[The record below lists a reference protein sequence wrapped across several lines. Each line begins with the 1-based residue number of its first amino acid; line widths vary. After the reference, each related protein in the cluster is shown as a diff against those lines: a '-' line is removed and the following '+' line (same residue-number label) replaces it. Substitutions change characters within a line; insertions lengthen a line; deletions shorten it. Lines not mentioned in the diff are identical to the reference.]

1 VIVELRGFLFFGSGH
16 RLRGLVDAET
26 EGPAPPLRDL
36 VLDFHRVQGVDVS
49 LAVHLAAIAR
59 GLDRRG
65 ARLWLTGLPLRDRAM
80 LAARGLPPNVR
91 LGGSIDAA
99 LAEIEAGVL
108 AEAAAATPD
117 ETPLAAL
124 LDAAT
129 RDGQGDFPVETLC
142 AGAVVLRAGAVAEDM
157 ILIQRGTLVAEL
169 PMTGG
174 PLVVARFLPGAVVGE
189 IGFYAA
195 TPRTASVRAET
206 DCTIRR
212 IGTAAVERLS
222 AADPARAAALH
233 RMIGAMLAG
242 RLARTTR
249 LLRQVG

>member
-1 VIVELRGFLFFGSGH
+1 
-16 RLRGLVDAET
+16 
-26 EGPAPPLRDL
+26 
-36 VLDFHRVQGVDVS
+36 
-49 LAVHLAAIAR
+49 
-59 GLDRRG
+59 
-65 ARLWLTGLPLRDRAM
+65 
-80 LAARGLPPNVR
+80 
-91 LGGSIDAA
+91 
-99 LAEIEAGVL
+99 
-108 AEAAAATPD
+108 
-117 ETPLAAL
+117 
-124 LDAAT
+124 
-129 RDGQGDFPVETLC
+129 
-142 AGAVVLRAGAVAEDM
+142 M

-169 PMTGG
+169 PMAGG